1 MLELAKSGFDD
12 DIDNSNSD
20 DSPAAGGHHSVSPSL
35 TVSPSPLVTR

>member
-20 DSPAAGGHHSVSPSL
+20 DSPAARGHSVSPSL